1 MMDSSPHMIASAIN
15 EQEAHR
21 IGNATKLTSKGNY
34 KVNLEEETYALSDQ
48 VWKNDRSTSRDK
60 VVSQTPPPDTLVF
73 YTDSGKDLSIYDF
86 QGEIKCGKQIQRSN
100 QRPNHAP

>member
-48 VWKNDRSTSRDK
+48 V
-60 VVSQTPPPDTLVF
+60 
-73 YTDSGKDLSIYDF
+73 
-86 QGEIKCGKQIQRSN
+86 
-100 QRPNHAP
+100 